1 MNEKL
6 KKGLHIM
13 DEKHILNENLK
24 KCLQN
29 MDEKHLFAP
38 RTVSSWRTWAHFP
51 RGTMVSEEFKLLK
64 VHLPSGT

>member
-13 DEKHILNENLK
+13 DEKHILNEKLK

-29 MDEKHLFAP
+29 MNEKHLFAP
-38 RTVSSWRTWAHFP
+38 RTMSSSRTWAHFP
-51 RGTMVSEEFKLLK
+51 RGTMVSKELKLLK

>member
-13 DEKHILNENLK
+13 DEKHISSENLE

-29 MDEKHLFAP
+29 MDEKHPFAP
-38 RTVSSWRTWAHFP
+38 RTLSS
-51 RGTMVSEEFKLLK
+51 
-64 VHLPSGT
+64 

>member
-1 MNEKL
+1 
-6 KKGLHIM
+6 
-13 DEKHILNENLK
+13 LNENLK